1 MIKKYRLPIG
11 YLFEFFNIENE
22 YNIPIEI
29 QRLLKIK
36 TPTGYQKINY
46 LIKKQGNIYEYSLE
60 DNIKIRCDENH
71 LVKNE
76 EGNFIFIKECDIIQT
91 IYGNK
96 KILSNEFIKY
106 GDVYDMSI
114 DDPHEYITSN
124 GVICHNT
131 TLAKI
136 LVNNINCDYIY
147 INASDENSVDNV
159 RDKIKGF
166 ASSVAFRDIKIIILD
181 EADFL
186 TLNAQAALRN
196 IMETFSKTTRFVLTC
211 NYVERILDAISSR
224 CQTFEVV
231 PPSKGDVAKRLAV
244 DILTKE
250 GITYENTDI
259 KLLIDSHYPDIRKII
274 NTAQKHSIDGK
285 LQIDKK
291 EILESDFKLKIIDIL
306 KETKSKSQKFAE
318 IRQIIAD
325 NGVSHFEDIYKLL
338 YDNMTEYGKGKLASI
353 IVLLAEME
361 YKSAFVVDKEIN
373 FMSAI
378 VQLLEILYGGN

>member
-1 MIKKYRLPIG
+1 MVTNFFENNTSEKLQKETDKREANSLWCEKYRPLTLDDYVG
-11 YLFEFFNIENE
+11 NK
-22 YNIPIEI
+22 
-29 QRLLKIK
+29 LLKEK
-36 TPTGYQKINY
+36 
-46 LIKKQGNIYEYSLE
+46 
-60 DNIKIRCDENH
+60 
-71 LVKNE
+71 VKRFIE
-76 EGNFIFIKECDIIQT
+76 EGDI
-91 IYGNK
+91 
-96 KILSNEFIKY
+96 
-106 GDVYDMSI
+106 
-114 DDPHEYITSN
+114 PHLLLH
-124 GVICHNT
+124 GKAGGGKT

-186 TLNAQAALRN
+186 TTNAQAALRN

-306 KETKSKSQKFAE
+306 KETKSKSQKFTE
-318 IRQIIAD
+318 IRQLIAD

-338 YDNMTEYGKGKLASI
+338 YDNMTEYGKGKIASI